1 MATLTELL
9 GLKKSP
15 LEQKKTNQ
23 KFLELQKKGILG
35 KPDPRIFTVSPS
47 VQKALEQTKRT
58 SEIFTPPDI
67 STLDIG
73 KQNIPTLDKILEQ
86 GIDTIIDPNITKE
99 RAKEKKKPPPSEFD
113 IGVGGTPEE
122 GNVIDK
128 FSSPLFQD
136 PVAEAEIAAT
146 DAATT
151 LEEDIAA
158 APDEDMYLEEAKAE
172 AAEAE
177 NKKKNAQ
184 QDLFKDAMKE
194 IETLYG
200 DGSETKTDKTLDDYK
215 ADFAKAT
222 GIDISGEPDNRS
234 ALMALGLSLMQN
246 RAGKGFN
253 LSNIL
258 GEVGRAGQAA
268 LPKFEAARKEARAGQ
283 IAAGRFALQEEKA
296 DRAAALATAK
306 EKRKALL
313 EVGKQFRDEKF
324 KRELE
329 YIKHNNAMQIKL
341 LEGDLKPVDAK
352 GKVTVNTLEGNNFL
366 KVDTAFVTGSKNRVF
381 LAPVQQAQK
390 HAEVYVNVLEAGNS
404 ITEMQNILR
413 DIGKEGQ
420 STAFSLLATRVKKFL
435 KPLGIGDTDYSKGID
450 EIVKQDISA
459 EQKVRAI
466 QDRLISQYK
475 KFLTKETGNGVSEG
489 DINRLKKLIG
499 EIELTSPLSDNIN
512 RLNELRT
519 IFEAPKRALE
529 GQFKAFSMR
538 ENFRNDDE
546 YNKTMDI
553 IEKAIRTGTENTYN
567 FNVGEDGVINIDLTA
582 K

>member
-1 MATLTELL
+1 
-9 GLKKSP
+9 
-15 LEQKKTNQ
+15 
-23 KFLELQKKGILG
+23 
-35 KPDPRIFTVSPS
+35 
-47 VQKALEQTKRT
+47 
-58 SEIFTPPDI
+58 
-67 STLDIG
+67 
-73 KQNIPTLDKILEQ
+73 
-86 GIDTIIDPNITKE
+86 
-99 RAKEKKKPPPSEFD
+99 
-113 IGVGGTPEE
+113 
-122 GNVIDK
+122 
-128 FSSPLFQD
+128 
-136 PVAEAEIAAT
+136 
-146 DAATT
+146 
-151 LEEDIAA
+151 
-158 APDEDMYLEEAKAE
+158 
-172 AAEAE
+172 
-177 NKKKNAQ
+177 
-184 QDLFKDAMKE
+184 
-194 IETLYG
+194 
-200 DGSETKTDKTLDDYK
+200 
-215 ADFAKAT
+215 
-222 GIDISGEPDNRS
+222 
-234 ALMALGLSLMQN
+234 MALGLSLMQN
-246 RAGKGFN
+246 RAGKGFD

-283 IAAGRFALQEEKA
+283 IAAGRFALQEQKA

-313 EVGKQFRDEKF
+313 EVGKQFRDAKF
-324 KRELE
+324 QRELE
-329 YIKHNNAMQIKL
+329 YIKHNNQMQIKL

-366 KVDTAFVTGSKNRVF
+366 KVDTAFVTGSRNRVF

-413 DIGKEGQ
+413 SVGQEGG
-420 STAFSLLATRVKKFL
+420 STAFNLLATRVKKFL

-567 FNVGEDGVINIDLTA
+567 FSVGEDGVINIDLTA

>member
-15 LEQKKTNQ
+15 LEQNKINQ
-23 KFLELQKKGILG
+23 KFLELQSKGIVG
-35 KPDPRIFTVSPS
+35 KPDPRILTVNPS
-47 VQKALEQTKRT
+47 VQKALEKTKRET
-58 SEIFTPPDI
+58 ELFTPPDI
-67 STLDIG
+67 STVKVDSSG
-73 KQNIPTLDKILEQ
+73 IPTLDQILEQ
-86 GIDTIIDPNITKE
+86 GIDTNINPNIIKE
-99 RAKEKKKPPPSEFD
+99 RAKQKPKPPPSEFD
-113 IGVGGTPEE
+113 IGTGGTPEE
-122 GNVIDK
+122 GNVIDAT
-128 FSSPLFQD
+128 SSPLFQD
-136 PVAEAEIAAT
+136 PEAEAAKVAEQKEF
-146 DAATT
+146 
-151 LEEDIAA
+151 DIAT
-158 APDEDMYLEEAKAE
+158 APDEDMYADEM
-172 AAEAE
+172 AAEVTDEE

-184 QDLFKDAMKE
+184 QDLFTEAMKE

-246 RAGKGFN
+246 RAGKGFD

-283 IAAGRFALQEEKA
+283 IAAGRFALQEQKA

-313 EVGKQFRDEKF
+313 EVGKQFRDAKF
-324 KRELE
+324 QRELE
-329 YIKHNNAMQIKL
+329 YIKHNNQMQIKL

-366 KVDTAFVTGSKNRVF
+366 KVDTAFVTGSRNRVF

-413 DIGKEGQ
+413 SVGQEGG
-420 STAFSLLATRVKKFL
+420 STAFNLLATRVKKFL

-538 ENFRNDDE
+538 ENFRK

-567 FNVGEDGVINIDLTA
+567 FSVGEDGVINIDLTA

>member
-15 LEQKKTNQ
+15 LEQKRI
-23 KFLELQKKGILG
+23 QKKLSDLKRSNIVGQT
-35 KPDPRIFTVSPS
+35 DPRFITVDPS
-47 VQKALEQTKRT
+47 IKIADEKSQKSLV
-58 SEIFTPPDI
+58 PDI
-67 STLDIG
+67 SALQIPAA
-73 KQNIPTLDKILEQ
+73 NVPTLDKIIAQ
-86 GIDTIIDPNITKE
+86 GIDSALVPGITKE
-99 RAKEKKKPPPSEFD
+99 RAKGKKKPPPSEFD
-113 IGVGGTPEE
+113 IGDTKDPAKLAIGAPEE
-122 GNVIDK
+122 GNVIDRS
-128 FSSPLFQD
+128 SSPLFQD
-136 PVAEAEIAAT
+136 PEAEAAKIA
-146 DAATT
+146 
-151 LEEDIAA
+151 EQKEFDIAT
-158 APDEDMYLEEAKAE
+158 APDEDMYADEM
-172 AAEAE
+172 AAEVTEEE

-184 QDLFKDAMKE
+184 RDLFTEAMKE
-194 IETLYG
+194 IQTMYG
-200 DGSETKTDKTLDDYK
+200 DGTDTKTDKTLDDYK

-246 RAGKGFN
+246 RAGKGFD

-283 IAAGRFALQEEKA
+283 IAAGRFALQEQKA
-296 DRAAALATAK
+296 DRVAALAVAK

-313 EVGKQFRDEKF
+313 DVQKQFRDERF
-324 KRELE
+324 KREIE
-329 YIKHNNAMQIKL
+329 YIKYENEKNIKL
-341 LEGDLKPVDAK
+341 LEGNLKPVDAK

-366 KVDTAFVTGSKNRVF
+366 KVDTAFVTGSRNRVF

-413 DIGKEGQ
+413 SVGQEGG
-420 STAFSLLATRVKKFL
+420 STAFNLLATRVKKFL

>member
-15 LEQKKTNQ
+15 LEQNKVNQ
-23 KFLELQKKGILG
+23 KFLELQKKGIVG
-35 KPDPRIFTVSPS
+35 KSFPRFLTVTPS
-47 VQKALEQTKRT
+47 VNKSLEQTKRR
-58 SEIFTPPDI
+58 SEIFTPSDI
-67 STLDIG
+67 TTLDIG
-73 KQNIPTLDKILEQ
+73 KQNVPTLDQILEQ
-86 GIDTIIDPNITKE
+86 GIDTTIDPKITKE

-113 IGVGGTPEE
+113 IGTGGTPQE
-122 GNVIDK
+122 GNVIDAT
-128 FSSPLFQD
+128 SSPLFQD
-136 PVAEAEIAAT
+136 PEAEAAKVAEQKEF
-146 DAATT
+146 
-151 LEEDIAA
+151 DIAT
-158 APDEDMYLEEAKAE
+158 APDEDMYADEITAE
-172 AAEAE
+172 ATEEE

-184 QDLFKDAMKE
+184 RDLFTEAMKE
-194 IETLYG
+194 IQTMYG
-200 DGSETKTDKTLDDYK
+200 DGTDTKTDKTLDDYK

-246 RAGKGFN
+246 RAGKGFD

-283 IAAGRFALQEEKA
+283 IAAGRFALQEQKA
-296 DRAAALATAK
+296 DRAAALAIAK

-313 EVGKQFRDEKF
+313 DVQKQFRDEKF
-324 KRELE
+324 KREIE
-329 YIKHNNAMQIKL
+329 YIKYENEKNIKL
-341 LEGDLKPVDAK
+341 LEGNLKPVDAK

-366 KVDTAFVTGSKNRVF
+366 KVDTAFVTGSRNRVF

-413 DIGKEGQ
+413 SVGQEGG
-420 STAFSLLATRVKKFL
+420 STAFNLLATRVKKFL

-553 IEKAIRTGTENTYN
+553 IEKAIRTGTEDTYN
-567 FNVGEDGVINIDLTA
+567 FSVSEDGVINIDLTA